1 MIIAYARVSTEQ
13 QSLDRQ
19 TDMLT
24 QYGYDEIFTE
34 KYTGTKA
41 SRPEFD
47 KVNLM
52 LRKGDVLV
60 VESLSRV
67 SRSTKDLLNI
77 LDDFEHM
84 ENAGKASYVE
94 RNQEM
99 INKSDFCV
107 VYYDENYAPP
117 RRRNSRRD
125 LTDYQPKSGTR
136 LAYDYAVKKGK
147 EIINVL

>member
-52 LRKGDVLV
+52 LRKGDVLI
-60 VESLSRV
+60 EK
-67 SRSTKDLLNI
+67 RSGIVQISI
-77 LDDFEHM
+77 LKTSF
-84 ENAGKASYVE
+84 S
-94 RNQEM
+94 
-99 INKSDFCV
+99 
-107 VYYDENYAPP
+107 
-117 RRRNSRRD
+117 
-125 LTDYQPKSGTR
+125 
-136 LAYDYAVKKGK
+136 
-147 EIINVL
+147 